1 MQALD
6 IQWWTEAGIME
17 LEFFVVMK
25 LPKEFVFIRNNEDA
39 WMFKKVSG
47 SWMIFL
53 KPYVDD
59 ILLIRNDINLLTRIR
74 TSLEIVFSWRTW
86 ANIALVLSTVIYEY
100 SKCLIMLKPTLH
112 IDMILKLFSMKM
124 PRKDLPRSWWKSVCR
139 NRCSWTQISKSTWIE
154 FHSPGCLDTSCTPK
168 YVKTTRYF
176 QCSKRFWARYQSDQD
191 VDNWTN
197 SEKWNLWKLRYVFRK
212 MEIMKSSL

>member
-1 MQALD
+1 
-6 IQWWTEAGIME
+6 
-17 LEFFVVMK
+17 MK

-53 KPYVDD
+53 KPCVND
-59 ILLIRNDINLLTRIR
+59 ILLIVNDINFLTRIR
-74 TSLEIVFSWRTW
+74 TSLEIVFSWKTW
-86 ANIALVLSTVIYEY
+86 ANIALVLSTVIYKD

-124 PRKDLPRSWWKSVCR
+124 PRKVLPRSWWKVVCR

-154 FHSPGCLDTSCTPK
+154 FHSPVCSDKSCTP
-168 YVKTTRYF
+168 
-176 QCSKRFWARYQSDQD
+176 
-191 VDNWTN
+191 
-197 SEKWNLWKLRYVFRK
+197 
-212 MEIMKSSL
+212 